1 MQMRPFFVFS
11 NFSAEANSSVVN
23 SAEANSML
31 APITS
36 TKAYSLEVVVS
47 LKAKLSPVDSEK

>member
-1 MQMRPFFVFS
+1 MRPFFVFS

-23 SAEANSML
+23 SVGANLML
-31 APITS
+31 AAITS
-36 TKAYSLEVVVS
+36 TEPYSLEVVVS